1 MADSHTP
8 RQSRRGD
15 RFPASAEPGML
26 SRFGRAAANSP
37 SIPEGPGTMDAVTVG
52 RTSEKEAEPRN
63 ERRAP
68 REPSRWNGLVEFLKS
83 F

>member
-1 MADSHTP
+1 MADSHTASVAP
-8 RQSRRGD
+8 RRPIPGER
-15 RFPASAEPGML
+15 EPGML

-37 SIPEGPGTMDAVTVG
+37 SIPEGPGTMDAVTV
-52 RTSEKEAEPRN
+52 AERQREGGGAPN

-83 F
+83 L

>member
-1 MADSHTP
+1 MADSHTSSVEP
-8 RQSRRGD
+8 RRPIPGER
-15 RFPASAEPGML
+15 EPGRL
-26 SRFGRAAANSP
+26 SRFGRAPAISLGV
-37 SIPEGPGTMDAVTVG
+37 PERPGMMDAGTV
-52 RTSEKEAEPRN
+52 AERQREGGGAPN